1 MEKEFKNGDVVKVI
15 DDGGRL
21 KGLGKLVKAGDKGS
35 LRWVGRYVKVG
46 SKGTVVDVVNQD
58 SILVDFGLKKFY
70 VSSREIELVMR
81 EV

>member
-1 MEKEFKNGDVVKVI
+1 MENKFKNGDIVRVI
-15 DDGGRL
+15 N
-21 KGLGKLVKAGDKGS
+21 DKGS

-70 VSSREIELVMR
+70 VSSREIELVR
-81 EV
+81 RDINE

>member
-1 MEKEFKNGDVVKVI
+1 MEKKFKNGDIVKVTN
-15 DDGGRL
+15 
-21 KGLGKLVKAGDKGS
+21 DKGS

-46 SKGTVVDVVNQD
+46 SKGTVVNVVNQD

>member
-1 MEKEFKNGDVVKVI
+1 MEKKFKNGDIVRVTN
-15 DDGGRL
+15 
-21 KGLGKLVKAGDKGS
+21 DKGS

-70 VSSREIELVMR
+70 VRSREIELV
-81 EV
+81 

>member
-1 MEKEFKNGDVVKVI
+1 MEKKFKNGDIVKVTN
-15 DDGGRL
+15 
-21 KGLGKLVKAGDKGS
+21 DKGS

-81 EV
+81 KV

>member
-1 MEKEFKNGDVVKVI
+1 MEKKFKNGDIVKVTN
-15 DDGGRL
+15 
-21 KGLGKLVKAGDKGS
+21 DKGS

-70 VSSREIELVMR
+70 VRSREIELVMR
-81 EV
+81 SVQ

>member
-1 MEKEFKNGDVVKVI
+1 MEKKFKNGDIVKVTN
-15 DDGGRL
+15 
-21 KGLGKLVKAGDKGS
+21 DKGS

-58 SILVDFGLKKFY
+58 SILVDFGLKRYY

-81 EV
+81 KV

>member
-1 MEKEFKNGDVVKVI
+1 MEKKIKNGDIVKVTN
-15 DDGGRL
+15 
-21 KGLGKLVKAGDKGS
+21 DKGS